1 MIEKDVE
8 RQIAFMHAAYGLV
21 AGIIFGIYYRG
32 DVLPFL
38 SVLIWGFVVSYPA
51 MIASKKTFKLS
62 AEDFNVKA
70 WLGKGFFYFFTVW
83 LVVWVFVYNVT

>member
-1 MIEKDVE
+1 MIEKEVE
-8 RQIAFMHAAYGLV
+8 RQIAFMHAAYGLI
-21 AGIIFGIYYRG
+21 AGIIFGLYYRG

-51 MIASKKTFKLS
+51 MIASKKAFKLS
-62 AEDFNVKA
+62 AEDFTIKA

-83 LVVWVFVYNVT
+83 IVVWVFVYNVT